1 MDCIITDPP
10 YYRVAS
16 ELYKKPGCEWDDQ
29 WPDMQHYLRWMGE
42 LIGECFR
49 VLKDNG
55 SLYIFADTLMAWR
68 ISQLTEEA
76 GFIQLNDLV
85 WKKNNALP
93 MKFWRNIRTYA
104 TATEHCIFCE
114 KKDIRSQTGL
124 QQIMCNPDCFKPVRE
139 WLCSERDRLMAD
151 KALDMTGFRRYFGGL
166 TGTDRMEYHYF
177 GSYQWCIPTPD
188 IFAKM
193 QSSGYWLT
201 DPGDILGRHSPRAS
215 YEDLRRPFHAA
226 EDFTDVWSSNIT
238 VSIEDVF
245 HPTQKPIAIIQRM
258 VETSTDP
265 GDLVLDPFMG
275 SGTTA
280 AACIRTGRHYLGW
293 EQDSGYYEQMQ
304 ERLKTET
311 YRKKAITTLDGY

>member
-93 MKFWRNIRTYA
+93 MKFWRNIRT
-104 TATEHCIFCE
+104 
-114 KKDIRSQTGL
+114 
-124 QQIMCNPDCFKPVRE
+124 
-139 WLCSERDRLMAD
+139 
-151 KALDMTGFRRYFGGL
+151 
-166 TGTDRMEYHYF
+166 
-177 GSYQWCIPTPD
+177 
-188 IFAKM
+188 
-193 QSSGYWLT
+193 
-201 DPGDILGRHSPRAS
+201 
-215 YEDLRRPFHAA
+215 
-226 EDFTDVWSSNIT
+226 
-238 VSIEDVF
+238 
-245 HPTQKPIAIIQRM
+245 
-258 VETSTDP
+258 
-265 GDLVLDPFMG
+265 
-275 SGTTA
+275 
-280 AACIRTGRHYLGW
+280 GRHYLGW